1 MLGLEPADGL
11 TLAGACR
18 LAEREAAEA
27 WAFREPTPPA
37 LVRPEH
43 FTALRALFEGLA
55 VAGAAGA
62 YGAVES
68 SYCLECVRA
77 EYHPAR
83 LARRRP
89 EAPPAAIAP
98 AA

>member
-27 WAFREPTPPA
+27 WAFREPTPSA

-62 YGAVES
+62 YGAVET
-68 SYCLECVRA
+68 SYGLAHVRE

-83 LARRRP
+83 LACRQP
-89 EAPPAAIAP
+89 AAPPADTAP